1 MSALPVYYS
10 HHDFCSRFWNSWNY
24 PLRSVTPL
32 GGLPSPPL
40 RCEQGRNAIGLSFAA
55 LLDPMD
61 NSGNRPADS
70 YSDYP
75 DELPV
80 IVRRS
85 EVLNLMVM
93 DRGTMQEVGRVER
106 LWMYP
111 QAHRVLG
118 VICKGGGLLGK
129 KRWAYKL
136 PQIESLNQGNIWIEG
151 PGNETSPEQIR
162 QLQTL
167 IDHEIWVDGGDRL
180 GVIVDCLFNRK
191 TGQITQYL
199 FVNNRLRQLID
210 ASNPLRP
217 EEILSFGN
225 NRVLVSPQAVAR
237 LRRERPN
244 LRETFS
250 QMKEQARSEYE
261 QVTSQTQE
269 RVRNWG
275 EEAKTAKERLAEQ
288 AAVLKQ
294 QAAERAKAL
303 QEQAAQEIL
312 PQITEQAQ
320 ELSQKVGEQY
330 HTVQRRA
337 QDFVEELPPLEQL
350 GEEMRGYGRDRDPN
364 GRREQDYAP
373 RYNDGYGGA
382 YGSLQRDRYD
392 ETWDQGRN
400 PEGTSAND
408 GDFRQSRRSRYRR
421 DERLGEYPSNRA
433 PESEINRY
441 DNRPY
446 GDGQNHGPQDQ
457 HWDANEPNETTWVDE
472 PADFDPVRPSQT
484 GPDDSASYQTEPRR
498 ERYRNESSEDSGG
511 SSQREHHEASRSE
524 PAPAPTPKSP
534 PIYSD
539 PPASRDNPWGYA
551 DNATESDW
559 DDLGLAQEEPTTTT
573 TENEST
579 QPEQAPLPVVA
590 PEDLDDDDPWI

>member
-1 MSALPVYYS
+1 MG
-10 HHDFCSRFWNSWNY
+10 NG
-24 PLRSVTPL
+24 LRLGSVTPL

-118 VICKGGGLLGK
+118 VICKGGGLLAK

-136 PQIESLNQGNIWIEG
+136 PQIESLNQGNIWVEG
-151 PGNETSPEQIR
+151 PGGSPSPEQVR
-162 QLQTL
+162 QLETL

-261 QVTSQTQE
+261 QVTNQTQE

-288 AAVLKQ
+288 AALLKQ

-350 GEEMRGYGRDRDPN
+350 GEEMRGYGRDLND
-364 GRREQDYAP
+364 RRGQDYAP
-373 RYNDGYGGA
+373 RYDDGYGDS
-382 YGSLQRDRYD
+382 YGSSRSERDD
-392 ETWDQGRN
+392 EDWNPGREL
-400 PEGTSAND
+400 EGPSGNYAVNE

-421 DERLGEYPSNRA
+421 DERPGDSAGRSLRNRP
-433 PESEINRY
+433 PEFETGRY
-441 DNRPY
+441 DDGSNSDGQYRAAGQYQDPREQRPY
-446 GDGQNHGPQDQ
+446 
-457 HWDANEPNETTWVDE
+457 WDTNEPNDTWVDE
-472 PADFDPVRPSQT
+472 PSDLPPACPSQERSET
-484 GPDDSASYQTEPRR
+484 KARSQPEPSQQQ
-498 ERYRNESSEDSGG
+498 YLDGESGEAYGG
-511 SSQREHHEASRSE
+511 SKSDRSNAPRPEAAPN
-524 PAPAPTPKSP
+524 PAPSSP
-534 PIYSD
+534 PIPE

-551 DNATESDW
+551 DSATESDW
-559 DDLGLAQEEPTTTT
+559 DDLGLAQEEATAAPAEGEPTQ
-573 TENEST
+573 S
-579 QPEQAPLPVVA
+579 EQEPLPVVA
-590 PEDLDDDDPWI
+590 PEDLEDDDPWI

>member
-1 MSALPVYYS
+1 
-10 HHDFCSRFWNSWNY
+10 
-24 PLRSVTPL
+24 
-32 GGLPSPPL
+32 
-40 RCEQGRNAIGLSFAA
+40 
-55 LLDPMD
+55 MD
-61 NSGNRPADS
+61 NPGNRSAES

-85 EVLNLMVM
+85 ELLNLMVM

-118 VICKGGGLLGK
+118 VICKGGGLLSK
-129 KRWAYKL
+129 QRWAYKL
-136 PQIESLNQGNIWIEG
+136 PQIESLNQGNIWVEG

-225 NRVLVSPQAVAR
+225 NRVLVSPQALAR

-244 LRETFS
+244 LRQTFS
-250 QMKEQARSEYE
+250 QMKEQAKAEYE
-261 QVTSQTQE
+261 QVTNQTQE

-288 AAVLKQ
+288 AALLKQ

-303 QEQAAQEIL
+303 QEQASQEIL

-320 ELSQKVGEQY
+320 ELTQRVGEQY

-337 QDFVEELPPLEQL
+337 QDFVEDLPPLEQL
-350 GEEMRGYGRDRDPN
+350 GEEMRSYGRDHYPN
-364 GRREQDYAP
+364 ERRGPDYAP
-373 RYNDGYGGA
+373 GYNYSGDSDRYNED
-382 YGSLQRDRYD
+382 
-392 ETWDQGRN
+392 WDQGGSSESPADN
-400 PEGTSAND
+400 YAANEGD
-408 GDFRQSRRSRYRR
+408 YRQSRRSRYRR
-421 DERLGEYPSNRA
+421 DERLGEDPGDRV
-433 PESEINRY
+433 PEFEA
-441 DNRPY
+441 DQG
-446 GDGQNHGPQDQ
+446 GDRFYNEGQYRDSKRSGLRDRTPQGQPPD
-457 HWDANEPNETTWVDE
+457 WDINEPSETTWVDE
-472 PADFDPVRPSQT
+472 VEDLPPNRPSQERPDEPDPYQTKPRREQYRREQYRDESSDASGSSRRDRYDTYRPESVSNPAPVRPSI
-484 GPDDSASYQTEPRR
+484 PE
-498 ERYRNESSEDSGG
+498 
-511 SSQREHHEASRSE
+511 
-524 PAPAPTPKSP
+524 
-534 PIYSD
+534 

-551 DNATESDW
+551 DSATDSDW
-559 DDLGLAQEEPTTTT
+559 DDLEFAQEEPSLVA
-573 TENEST
+573 ENEPH
-579 QPEQAPLPVVA
+579 QPEQESLPVVA
-590 PEDLDDDDPWI
+590 PEDLEDDDPWI

>member
-1 MSALPVYYS
+1 
-10 HHDFCSRFWNSWNY
+10 
-24 PLRSVTPL
+24 
-32 GGLPSPPL
+32 
-40 RCEQGRNAIGLSFAA
+40 
-55 LLDPMD
+55 MD
-61 NSGNRPADS
+61 NPGNQFTDR
-70 YSDYP
+70 YNDYP

-85 EVLNLMVM
+85 EVSNLMVM

-111 QAHRVLG
+111 QAHRILG

-136 PQIESLNQGNIWIEG
+136 PQIESLNQSNIWIEG
-151 PGNETSPEQIR
+151 PGTETSPEQIR
-162 QLQTL
+162 QLETL

-225 NRVLVSPQAVAR
+225 NRVLVSPQALAR

-250 QMKEQARSEYE
+250 QMKEQARAEYE
-261 QVTSQTQE
+261 QVTNQTQE

-288 AAVLKQ
+288 AILLKQ

-337 QDFVEELPPLEQL
+337 QDFVEELPPLDQL
-350 GEEMRGYGRDRDPN
+350 GQEIRGYEHDRHPDD
-364 GRREQDYAP
+364 RRGQEYAP
-373 RYNDGYGGA
+373 GD
-382 YGSLQRDRYD
+382 YGSYEGSDYGDRYD
-392 ETWDQGRN
+392 DDDWGQSIRPETV
-400 PEGTSAND
+400 PAND
-408 GDFRQSRRSRYRR
+408 FSHEAEERQSRRSRYRQ
-421 DERLGEYPSNRA
+421 DERSGEHLGDRA
-433 PESEINRY
+433 PEFETDRY
-441 DNRPY
+441 DDAEGSLLRNRSYSDSQYRATGQYQDSQEQRPY
-446 GDGQNHGPQDQ
+446 
-457 HWDANEPNETTWVDE
+457 WDANEPSETTWVDE
-472 PADFDPVRPSQT
+472 PADLPPSRPSQERSET
-484 GPDDSASYQTEPRR
+484 EIPDPVKPRGQRYRDDQGDAYDDSSQSDRPDAPD
-498 ERYRNESSEDSGG
+498 SE
-511 SSQREHHEASRSE
+511 AAPN
-524 PAPAPTPKSP
+524 PAPSSP
-534 PIYSD
+534 PIPEPE
-539 PPASRDNPWGYA
+539 PPTSRDNPWGYA
-551 DNATESDW
+551 DSATASDW
-559 DDLGLAQEEPTTTT
+559 DDLGLAQDDPTANDEDEPIH
-573 TENEST
+573 S
-579 QPEQAPLPVVA
+579 EQELLPVVA
-590 PEDLDDDDPWI
+590 PEDLEDDDPWI